1 MKPVVISLY
10 RSLLRKARIATK
22 QQEHLFRFQRAPTA
36 ELWGKGI
43 MYDIKHD
50 RRMME
55 DIFPESTHE
64 FIDNKYPFNPRKSC
78 DAESEDKLHSEFS
91 PDYVKDPYFDHA
103 YNAVT
108 DEDKLKEKVA
118 RTSTPKSSALYR
130 GEERDGAVINEY
142 DYHRLKYTIRSIVD
156 QYRGE
161 SDLDRINE
169 LISDGFTV
177 LREFDAQISTNH
189 CTSISESNGIRII
202 ATAAPV
208 AGIVGHDQSKPHG
221 FTYKLRIENHGHQW
235 VQLLGRHWVIIDD
248 NDNKEVLERFQPGV
262 VGLQPQLNEGEIFI
276 YGSGTFL
283 STEKGKMYGSLQ
295 FTNMNG
301 ELFEVPIS
309 SFRLNASQ

>member
-1 MKPVVISLY
+1 MKAVVLSLY

-22 QQEHLFRFQRAPTA
+22 QQEHLFRFQKTPTA
-36 ELWGKGI
+36 ELWGKGL

-50 RRMME
+50 RRLLE
-55 DIFPESTHE
+55 DIFPPSTHQ
-64 FIDNKYPFNPRKSC
+64 FIANKYPFDPRKNG
-78 DAESEDKLHSEFS
+78 DAESEHQLHSDFS

-103 YNAVT
+103 YDAVT
-108 DEDKLKEKVA
+108 DEDKLKEKVS

-130 GEERDGAVINEY
+130 DTDRTVINEY
-142 DYHRLKYTIRSIVD
+142 DYYRLRYTMRSILE

-161 SDLDRINE
+161 SDADRINE
-169 LISDGFTV
+169 LITDGFSV
-177 LREFDAQISTNH
+177 LREFDAQICINQS
-189 CTSISESNGIRII
+189 TSISESNGIRII

-248 NDNKEVLERFQPGV
+248 DDNKEVLERFQPGV
-262 VGLQPQLNEGEIFI
+262 VGLQPQLNEGEVFI

-283 STEKGKMYGSLQ
+283 STERGKMYGSFQ
-295 FTNMNG
+295 FTNMSG

-309 SFRLNASQ
+309 SFRLVAR